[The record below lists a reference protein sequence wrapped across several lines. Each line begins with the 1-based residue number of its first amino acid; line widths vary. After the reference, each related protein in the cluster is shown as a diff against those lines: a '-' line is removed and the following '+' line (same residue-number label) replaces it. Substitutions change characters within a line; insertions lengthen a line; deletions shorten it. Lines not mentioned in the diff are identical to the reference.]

1 MWRTLL
7 NCTLFSTT
15 TVPPSTCFSTRVL
28 NNNGWCEQLKQ
39 VVFPASTLTARYRVN
54 AQSVALET
62 CERARVCARARALS
76 YRWQRVVWL
85 RPGEMLINTI
95 LYFYGNILNIGFQG
109 PVHNLYEYTQ
119 TAAIKAAKWEITCSC
134 GWCGTKPNHIS
145 QTSTCNV
152 ITLQIEPH
160 GKRPHVDLGENRC
173 DEHNLYCRSPLA
185 NREYSQLFP
194 IIHMPFECGVGLIC
208 AHI

>member
-1 MWRTLL
+1 MDDVNNWNKLFFPLVRWLPDIESMRNLL
-7 NCTLFSTT
+7 H
-15 TVPPSTCFSTRVL
+15 
-28 NNNGWCEQLKQ
+28 WK
-39 VVFPASTLTARYRVN
+39 RVN
-54 AQSVALET
+54 GRGCV
-62 CERARVCARARALS
+62 RARAHS
-76 YRWQRVVWL
+76 RIVDNVVWL

-134 GWCGTKPNHIS
+134 GWCGTKPNHIT

-185 NREYSQLFP
+185 STENIPNYFLSYTC
-194 IIHMPFECGVGLIC
+194 HSNVVWV
-208 AHI
+208 